1 MPTHSPKITDILAVL
16 ADETRLRL
24 LMLLDHKEL
33 TVAELAATTRL
44 AQPRVSTHL
53 ARLKKAG
60 LVTDRKAGVSSYYR
74 FNAGQTKEEQIS
86 DWPALWQLLK
96 KQAESDPL
104 MQQDRANLEK
114 VLTQR
119 AASNNWVDSVA
130 GDMERHY
137 SPGRSWEA
145 TARSLACLLNL
156 GDVLDIGCGDGV
168 LAELIHRHV
177 DSYTGIDH
185 SETIVAAARER
196 LAQSDNCFFQQGDMH
211 TLPFESSQFDRVL
224 MLQVLTYSPD
234 PQAAI
239 AEAHRVL
246 RPSGKL
252 LLTTLNRHPH
262 QQQVAD
268 FGHVNLGFDTDS
280 LKKLAT
286 NAGFSVQ
293 HAQLTSREQKPPHFE
308 VITLEAS
315 K

>member
-1 MPTHSPKITDILAVL
+1 MPTHGPKITDTLAVL

-60 LVTDRKAGVSSYYR
+60 LVVDRKAGVSSYYR
-74 FNAGQTKEEQIS
+74 FNPSQAEQQINE
-86 DWPALWQLLK
+86 WPALWQLLK
-96 KQAESDPL
+96 KQAENDPL

-145 TARSLACLLNL
+145 SARSLACLLDL
-156 GDVLDIGCGDGV
+156 GDVLDIGSGDGV

-196 LAQSDNCFFQQGDMH
+196 LSLADNCFFQQGDMH
-211 TLPFESSQFDRVL
+211 ALPFESNQFDQVL
-224 MLQVLTYSPD
+224 MLQVLTYSPE
-234 PQAAI
+234 PQTAI

-246 RPSGKL
+246 RPGGKL
-252 LLTTLNRHPH
+252 LLTTLNRHSH
-262 QQQVAD
+262 RQQVSD
-268 FGHVNLGFDTDS
+268 FGHVNLGFDTES
-280 LKKLAT
+280 LKNLAES
-286 NAGFSVQ
+286 AGFNVQ

>member
-1 MPTHSPKITDILAVL
+1 MTHSGPKITEILAVL
-16 ADETRLRL
+16 ADATRLRL
-24 LMLLDHKEL
+24 LLLLDHKEL

-60 LVTDRKAGVSSYYR
+60 LVADRKAGVSSYYR
-74 FNAGQTKEEQIS
+74 FYTNQAEAGMD

-104 MQQDRANLEK
+104 VQQDRVNLK
-114 VLTQR
+114 RVLTQR

-177 DSYTGIDH
+177 ASYTGIDH
-185 SETIVAAARER
+185 SKNIIEAARNR
-196 LAQSDNCFFQQGDMH
+196 LATAENCFFQQGDMH
-211 TLPFESSQFDRVL
+211 ALPFDDNQFDQVL
-224 MLQVLTYSPD
+224 MLQVLTYSPE
-234 PQAAI
+234 PATAI
-239 AEAHRVL
+239 SEARRVL
-246 RPSGKL
+246 RPGGKL
-252 LLTTLNRHPH
+252 LLTTLKQHPH
-262 QQQVAD
+262 QEQVKA
-268 FGHVNLGFDTDS
+268 FGHVNLGFDEDE
-280 LKKLAT
+280 LMQLAQQ
-286 NAGFSVQ
+286 AGLIVQ
-293 HAQLTSREQKPPHFE
+293 RVQLTSREQKPPHFE
-308 VITLEAS
+308 VITLETS

>member
-1 MPTHSPKITDILAVL
+1 MPAESHKITDTLAVL

-24 LMLLDHKEL
+24 LMLLDNREL

-60 LVTDRKAGVSSYYR
+60 LVVDRKAGVSSYYR
-74 FNAGQTKEEQIS
+74 LRPTETANSAE
-86 DWPALWQLLK
+86 DWPALWKLLK
-96 KQAESDPL
+96 KSAENDPL
-104 MQQDRANLEK
+104 IQQDRENLEK

-119 AASNNWVDSVA
+119 ADSHNWVDSVA

-177 DSYTGIDH
+177 SSYTGIDH
-185 SETIVAAARER
+185 SETIVNAARKR
-196 LAQSDNCFFQQGDMH
+196 LSQADNCYFQQGDMH
-211 TLPFESSQFDRVL
+211 TLPFEADQFDQVL
-224 MLQVLTYSPD
+224 MLQVLTYSPQ
-234 PQAAI
+234 PQQAI
-239 AEAHRVL
+239 GEAYRVL
-246 RPSGKL
+246 RPGGRL
-252 LLTTLNRHPH
+252 LLTTLNKHPH
-262 QQQVAD
+262 QQQVSA
-268 FGHVNLGFDTDS
+268 FGHVNLGFDTDA
-280 LKKLAT
+280 LRQLAT
-286 NAGFSVQ
+286 SAGFTVQ

-308 VITLEAS
+308 VITLEAT

>member
-1 MPTHSPKITDILAVL
+1 MPTHGPKITDTLAVL

-60 LVTDRKAGVSSYYR
+60 LVVDRKAGVSSYYR
-74 FNAGQTKEEQIS
+74 FNPSQAEQQINE
-86 DWPALWQLLK
+86 WPALWQLLK
-96 KQAESDPL
+96 KQAENDPL

-119 AASNNWVDSVA
+119 AASN
-130 GDMERHY
+130 
-137 SPGRSWEA
+137 
-145 TARSLACLLNL
+145 L
-156 GDVLDIGCGDGV
+156 GDVLDIGSGDGV

-196 LAQSDNCFFQQGDMH
+196 LSQADNCFFQQGDMH
-211 TLPFESSQFDRVL
+211 ALPFESNQFDQVL
-224 MLQVLTYSPD
+224 MLQVLTYSPE
-234 PQAAI
+234 PQTAI

-246 RPSGKL
+246 RPGGKL
-252 LLTTLNRHPH
+252 LLTTLNRHSH
-262 QQQVAD
+262 RQQVSD
-268 FGHVNLGFDTDS
+268 FGHVNLGFDTES
-280 LKKLAT
+280 LKNLAES
-286 NAGFSVQ
+286 AGFNVQ
-293 HAQLTSREQKPPHFE
+293 RPHRCAGNCRN
-308 VITLEAS
+308 T
-315 K
+315 

>member
-1 MPTHSPKITDILAVL
+1 MPDSASHITDILAVL

-74 FNAGQTKEEQIS
+74 LAADSANMSLENWS
-86 DWPALWQLLK
+86 DLWRLLK
-96 KQAESDPL
+96 KQAENDPL
-104 MQQDRANLEK
+104 MQQDRINLEK

-145 TARSLACLLNL
+145 TARSLACLLTL
-156 GDVLDIGCGDGV
+156 DDVLDIGCGDGV

-177 DSYTGIDH
+177 SSYTGIDH

-196 LAQSDNCFFQQGDMH
+196 LSHASNCFFQQGDMH
-211 TLPFESSQFDRVL
+211 ALPFDEAQFDQVL

-234 PQAAI
+234 PETATR
-239 AEAHRVL
+239 EAYRVL
-246 RPSGKL
+246 RPGGKL
-252 LLTTLNRHPH
+252 LLTTLNQHPH
-262 QQQVAD
+262 QQHVKA
-268 FGHVNLGFDTDS
+268 FGHVNLGFEIDE
-280 LKKLAT
+280 LARLT
-286 NAGFSVQ
+286 SHAGFSIE

-308 VITLEAS
+308 IITLEAS